1 MHQDKFSLEAGTS
14 KQRHVEMN
22 SRRLR
27 AQRLPGAC
35 CKPFP
40 PSPQLYPVKSPS
52 VSSRAGNRRSY
63 LLPKQPCS
71 IACLLHGLHLPLLW
85 DPPRGWGC
93 SQAEH
98 TLLPLSTR
106 AASAEMP
113 RKYLSMVQDSTHWPC
128 QEPASFLARE
138 AHRSTCNFPSW
149 AFGDVICCTLIP

>member
-1 MHQDKFSLEAGTS
+1 
-14 KQRHVEMN
+14 MN

-71 IACLLHGLHLPLLW
+71 ICPSCGILPEAGAAPKLSTLSCLSVPELPLQRCPGNICPW
-85 DPPRGWGC
+85 CR
-93 SQAEH
+93 
-98 TLLPLSTR
+98 TLLTGHVRGQHLF
-106 AASAEMP
+106 
-113 RKYLSMVQDSTHWPC
+113 WP
-128 QEPASFLARE
+128 EKLTGVRVS
-138 AHRSTCNFPSW
+138 NFPCW